1 MEAEQQIDFSAPR
14 RQSRIAIGV
23 ILVKFLKLT
32 LKIAWP
38 LFLSFLIG
46 GRHNSAFENTMGYVA
61 IAFGAINLIGS
72 VLTYFRFYF
81 HLEENAMVIDKGLLR
96 RTHTNVP
103 FERIQTINFRQNLL
117 HQIFNVVSVE
127 VDTAGAAKSEISI
140 DALTKSEAN
149 ALRDQ
154 IMSGKQHIATRELST
169 VENAEPVAIE
179 EEKEELIL
187 HLSPKD
193 LLKVGVSQNHLRSMG
208 LIFLFV
214 FSTMGRLT
222 NNWEERMN
230 NQVNQYQGYA
240 PDSGFLVF
248 AIIILVLVIS
258 FLFSLINTVLKHYEL
273 SFFIKSGGFKLARGL
288 FNREEIAIN
297 KSKIQKISWSQT
309 PVRYLLGLW
318 TLQIEQAG
326 SLEMKQL
333 QSKIKVPGCYI
344 EQVNQ
349 VIKTTF
355 PAAYYQEEPRF
366 QVSILLKYRLFA
378 FIGLIPFLLAGLALW
393 TTLGW
398 EVLYL
403 LFWLP
408 IVGGI
413 VHLYHSKRSFELNE
427 ELLRNNSGTFGRK
440 HELTQIYKVQAVKIK
455 QSWYQRKKSLA
466 SVQLFTAAGRSAIPF
481 IPLSL
486 ALELEN
492 YLLYRAESDKREWM

>member
-1 MEAEQQIDFSAPR
+1 MEAEQKIDFSAPR
-14 RQSRIAIGV
+14 RQSRIAIGI
-23 ILVKFLKLT
+23 ILVKFLRLN

-46 GRHNSAFENTMGYVA
+46 GRYNSAFENTMGYVA

-154 IMSGKQHIATRELST
+154 IMSGKKQIATQGELST
-169 VENAEPVAIE
+169 VENAEPAGIE

-214 FSTMGRLT
+214 FSTIGQVT
-222 NNWEERMN
+222 NNWEERMT

-240 PDSGFLVF
+240 PDGGFLIF
-248 AIIILVLVIS
+248 AIIISVLVIS

-273 SFFIKSGGFKLARGL
+273 SFFMKSSGFKLVRGL

-297 KSKIQKISWSQT
+297 KSKIQTISCSET
-309 PVRYLLGLW
+309 LVRHLLGLW

-326 SLEMKQL
+326 SREMK
-333 QSKIKVPGCYI
+333 QSKIKVPGCYT
-344 EQVNQ
+344 EQVNR

-355 PAAYYQEEPRF
+355 PAAYYREEPRF
-366 QVSILLKYRLFA
+366 RVSILLKYRLFV
-378 FIGLIPFLLAGLALW
+378 FIGVIPFLLVGLALW

-427 ELLRNNSGTFGRK
+427 ELLKNNAGIFGRK

-466 SVQLFTAAGRSAIPF
+466 TVQLFTAAGRSAIPF

>member
-1 MEAEQQIDFSAPR
+1 MEVEQKIDFSAPR

-23 ILVKFLKLT
+23 ILVKFLRVT
-32 LKIAWP
+32 LKILWP

-46 GRHNSAFENTMGYVA
+46 GRYNSAFENTMGYVA
-61 IAFGAINLIGS
+61 ITFGAINLIGS

-96 RTHTNVP
+96 RTHTNIP
-103 FERIQTINFRQNLL
+103 FERIQTINFKQNLL

-140 DALTKSEAN
+140 DALRKSEAN

-154 IMSGKQHIATRELST
+154 IMSGKKELSS

-179 EEKEELIL
+179 KEKEELIL

-208 LIFLFV
+208 LIFVFV
-214 FSTMGRLT
+214 FSTMDRLT
-222 NNWEERMN
+222 NNWEERMT
-230 NQVNQYQGYA
+230 NQINQYQGYA
-240 PDSGFLVF
+240 PDGGFLIF
-248 AIIILVLVIS
+248 AIIISVLVIS

-273 SFFIKSGGFKLARGL
+273 SFFIKSGGFKLVRGL
-288 FNREEIAIN
+288 LNREEIAIN
-297 KSKIQKISWSQT
+297 KSKIQKISWSET
-309 PVRYLLGLW
+309 LLRHLLGLW

-326 SLEMKQL
+326 SLEMKQVK
-333 QSKIKVPGCYI
+333 SKIKVPGCYI

-355 PAAYYQEEPRF
+355 PAAYYRDEPRF
-366 QVSILLKYRLFA
+366 RVSILLKYRLFV
-378 FIGLIPFLLAGLALW
+378 FIGVIPFLLAGLALW
-393 TTLGW
+393 TALGW
-398 EVLYL
+398 GVLYL

-413 VHLYHSKRSFELNE
+413 VQLYHSKRSFELNE
-427 ELLRNNSGTFGRK
+427 ELLRNNSGIFGRK
-440 HELTQIYKVQAVKIK
+440 HELTQIYKVQAIKIK
-455 QSWYQRKKSLA
+455 QSWYQRRKSLA
-466 SVQLFTAAGRSAIPF
+466 TVQLFTAAGRSVIPF
-481 IPLSL
+481 ISLKL